1 MSMDNIKN
9 AERTIQI
16 SDDVLRQVAAISA
29 KDVADVAG
37 LVPETR
43 TCAPVDIINLG
54 GAIAV
59 ELHILVRNGSRAANV
74 ASRVQQKV
82 KQSIQDM
89 TGVTAVHVHVEISG
103 MTED

>member
-1 MSMDNIKN
+1 MSMDNMKK

-29 KDVADVAG
+29 RETAGVAG
-37 LVPETR
+37 LTENN
-43 TCAPVDIINLG
+43 PVKITNLG
-54 GAIAV
+54 GAISA
-59 ELHILVRNGSRAANV
+59 ELHIFVKNGCRAASV
-74 ASRVQQKV
+74 AARVQKTV

-103 MTED
+103 LQEEI

>member
-29 KDVADVAG
+29 KDVADTAG
-37 LVPETR
+37 LDPHSSN
-43 TCAPVDIINLG
+43 PVRITNLG

-59 ELHILVRNGSRAANV
+59 EMKIIVRSGSRAAAV
-74 ASRVQQKV
+74 AQRVQMKV

-89 TGVTAVHVHVEISG
+89 TGVTAVHVHVEVSG

>member
-1 MSMDNIKN
+1 MSMDNIKS

-29 KDVADVAG
+29 KDVIDVAG
-37 LVPETR
+37 LAEET
-43 TCAPVDIINLG
+43 PVRIINLG
-54 GAIAV
+54 GAISV
-59 ELHILVRNGSRAANV
+59 EIRILVKSGSRAA
-74 ASRVQQKV
+74 AAAQRVQRKV

-103 MTED
+103 MMED